1 MSKTRILITT
11 TSFQDTPGRHHDL
24 LPADQFDIDRA
35 RGPLPEAE
43 ILNLVGGHD
52 AIICGDD
59 AFTRTVLQKC
69 LPRLKVLSKYG
80 IGVDKIDIPAATDL
94 KIPVTFCP
102 GVNHVTVAEHTFGL
116 LLSLTRL
123 IPPQDALIKKGEWK
137 RSTGRELAGKTM
149 GILGLG
155 RIGKEVAKRA
165 KAFDMNVCAFDLY
178 WDDAF
183 AKQYGVER
191 KQTGEDVLKASE
203 VVSLHMNLTGEN
215 KEFVNASRI
224 AMMKRGAYLLNCARG
239 GLVHQGDIA
248 AALKAG
254 QLGGYGA
261 DVVEPEPIEKTNP
274 LLSAP
279 NVVFTPHTAS
289 RTYESVER
297 QALMAAE
304 NMIRVLGGQPPH
316 AQANKL

>member
-1 MSKTRILITT
+1 MSKTRVLITT

-24 LPADQFDIDRA
+24 LPADQYEIDRA
-35 RGPLPEAE
+35 RGPLAEAD
-43 ILNLVGGHD
+43 ILRLVGAHD

-59 AFTRTVLQKC
+59 AFTRPVLEKC
-69 LPRLKVLSKYG
+69 LPRLKVLAKYG
-80 IGVDKIDIPAATDL
+80 IGVDKIDISAATSL

-123 IPPQDALIKKGEWK
+123 IPQQDALIKKGEWK

-165 KAFDMNVCAFDLY
+165 KAFDMNVCGFDLY

-183 AKQYGVER
+183 AKQAGVER
-191 KQTGEDVLKASE
+191 KETGEDVLRASD
-203 VVSLHMNLTGEN
+203 VVSLHMNLTDEN
-215 KEFVNASRI
+215 KDYINLGRI
-224 AMMKRGAYLLNCARG
+224 AFMKRGAYLINCARG
-239 GLVHQGDIA
+239 GLINQADVS
-248 AALKAG
+248 AALKQG
-254 QLGGYGA
+254 LLGGYGC

-279 NVVFTPHTAS
+279 NVVFTPHTGS

-304 NMIRVLGGQPPH
+304 NMIRVLAGQAPH
-316 AQANKL
+316 AQANKF

>member
-24 LPADQFDIDRA
+24 LPADQFEIERA
-35 RGPLPEAE
+35 RGPLAEAD
-43 ILNLVGGHD
+43 ILKLVGTHD

-59 AFTRTVLQKC
+59 AFTRPVLEKC
-69 LPRLKVLSKYG
+69 LPKLKVLAKYG
-80 IGVDKIDIPAATDL
+80 IGVDKIDIPAATSL

-123 IPPQDALIKKGEWK
+123 IPQQDALIKKGEWK

-165 KAFDMNVCAFDLY
+165 RAFEMKVCAFDLY

-183 AKQYGVER
+183 AKQYEVER
-191 KQTGEDVLKASE
+191 MPTGEDVLKASE
-203 VVSLHMNLTGEN
+203 VVSLHMNLTPEN
-215 KEFVNASRI
+215 KDYINLGRI
-224 AMMKRGAYLLNCARG
+224 AFMKRGAYLLNCARG
-239 GLVHQGDIA
+239 GLVDQADVA
-248 AALKAG
+248 AALKQG
-254 QLGGYGA
+254 LLGGYGC

-274 LLSAP
+274 LLGAP
-279 NVVFTPHTAS
+279 NVVFTPHTGS

-297 QALMAAE
+297 QAMMAAE
-304 NMIRVLGGQPPH
+304 NMIRVLKGEAPH
-316 AQANKL
+316 AQANKF